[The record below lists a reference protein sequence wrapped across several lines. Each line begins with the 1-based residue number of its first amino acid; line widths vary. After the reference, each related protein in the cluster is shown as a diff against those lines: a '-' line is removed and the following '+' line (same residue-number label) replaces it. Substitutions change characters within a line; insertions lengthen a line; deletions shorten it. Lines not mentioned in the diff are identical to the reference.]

1 MKRLLVILSV
11 FFSIVWA
18 VPQTAQA
25 QCDTGTLTSIALNK
39 LGDHTF
45 VKSYRIDGRDGKRK
59 TIEYTCVFSKDTDYR
74 IRIASKDGG
83 ANGIIATLYD
93 SKRNQVGT
101 SFISNKFLNGIT
113 YKCEATGIYYLK
125 FEFHNSKNF
134 CGAAV
139 LGFHR

>member
-11 FFSIVWA
+11 FVCLIWA
-18 VPQTAQA
+18 RPEAAEA
-25 QCDTGTLTSIALNK
+25 QCDTGTLTSVALSR
-39 LGDHTF
+39 LEDHTF
-45 VKSYRIDGRDGKRK
+45 VKSYRIDGRGGRRK

-83 ANGIIATLYD
+83 AMGIIATLYD

-101 SFISNKFLNGIT
+101 SFINEKFMNGIT

-125 FEFHNSKNF
+125 FEFRNSKNF

>member
-11 FFSIVWA
+11 FFSLVWA
-18 VPQTAQA
+18 NQEAQA
-25 QCDTGTLTSIALNK
+25 QCDTGTLTSIALSK
-39 LGDHTF
+39 LDNYTF
-45 VKSYRIDGRDGKRK
+45 VKSYRIDGRSGRRK

-101 SFISNKFLNGIT
+101 SFINKKFLNGIT

-125 FEFHNSKNF
+125 FEFRDSKNY

>member
-11 FFSIVWA
+11 VFSLA
-18 VPQTAQA
+18 LASSQEAQA
-25 QCDTGTLTSIALNK
+25 QCDTGTLTSMALSK

-45 VKSYRIDGRDGKRK
+45 VKSYRIDGRGGKRK

-74 IRIASKDGG
+74 IRVASRDGG

-101 SFISNKFLNGIT
+101 SFINNKFLTGIT
-113 YKCEATGIYYLK
+113 YKCQATGIYYLK
-125 FEFHNSKNF
+125 FEFRNSKNY